1 MYTVGLAQA
10 LTHTVGLS
18 LALTHTVGLA
28 LALTEE
34 AMFFSFLCRVERLLE
49 TSSRVVV
56 PSSEPQAMRHPVS

>member
-1 MYTVGLAQA
+1 MY
-10 LTHTVGLS
+10 
-18 LALTHTVGLA
+18 TVGLA

>member
-1 MYTVGLAQA
+1 MYRVGL
-10 LTHTVGLS
+10 G
-18 LALTHTVGLA
+18 

-56 PSSEPQAMRHPVS
+56 PSWEPQAMRHPVS